1 MAFMRP
7 QYVRETFIWLE
18 DTHGEVEVYPASVH
32 MPEDVEPGSTVT
44 EVKGIFARLSAP
56 GYLDATDWDGPFET
70 IEEAQEH
77 IRETYEVDS
86 VTGDPLDD

>member
-44 EVKGIFARLSAP
+44 EVKASSPA
-56 GYLDATDWDGPFET
+56 
-70 IEEAQEH
+70 
-77 IRETYEVDS
+77 
-86 VTGDPLDD
+86 